1 MPAKAHNNHRDMP
14 RKSNGTTRA
23 GRCTDAS
30 PARQARINSPEQ
42 SLKHRCQ
49 AVPGRLNR
57 PAVLEQCPRHV
68 GWAALS
74 FDPAGRTVTRSHCCL
89 RLTRGQPCLGG
100 SAAIACSTRRGSVG
114 AAPYGASVSAPL
126 LSEPAKSTLQVQIG
140 SWSGLIRSRDPEGY
154 PRPKHN
160 RSPSGGAP
168 CNPMQK
174 NREVPLR
181 KSLFRHSLPNRA
193 PSTDFSLS
201 ATPFHFFSQL

>member
-1 MPAKAHNNHRDMP
+1 MPALTAGLGRPPNLPEVERAMPAKAHNNHRDMP
-14 RKSNGTTRA
+14 RKSNGTMRA

-49 AVPGRLNR
+49 AGPGRLNR

-100 SAAIACSTRRGSVG
+100 SAAIACRTRRGSSR
-114 AAPYGASVSAPL
+114 APCLWSQAPL
-126 LSEPAKSTLQVQIG
+126 LCCPRSGTLQPNIG
-140 SWSGLIRSRDPEGY
+140 GLPRD
-154 PRPKHN
+154 KI
-160 RSPSGGAP
+160 S
-168 CNPMQK
+168 
-174 NREVPLR
+174 
-181 KSLFRHSLPNRA
+181 
-193 PSTDFSLS
+193 
-201 ATPFHFFSQL
+201 